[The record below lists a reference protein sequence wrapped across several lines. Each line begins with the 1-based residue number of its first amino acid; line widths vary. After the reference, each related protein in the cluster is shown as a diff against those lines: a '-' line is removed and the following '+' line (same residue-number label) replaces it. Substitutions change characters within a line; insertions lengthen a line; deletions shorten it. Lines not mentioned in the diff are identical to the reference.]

1 MEVRFFGMKQMSE
14 KRLIITL
21 IALIVLGLMYIPG
34 SFFKSSQTA
43 DSSDNAAREDAQVSA
58 EKVVFPLDLNTASEE
73 ELQLLPGIGP
83 AKAKAITSYR
93 KSAGG
98 FGSVK
103 DLLNVSGIG
112 EKTLEK
118 ISNYVTVK
126 DVKKETT
133 SAQNEEAFT
142 KSFNESGVIVVNT
155 ASAEE
160 LERLPG
166 IGPVKAKAIV
176 EFRETSG
183 PYKTLE
189 DLLKVPGIGEKTLNE
204 IAPFI
209 TFEKE
214 NDTP

>member
-1 MEVRFFGMKQMSE
+1 MKQMSE

-34 SFFKSSQTA
+34 SFFKSSQTT
-43 DSSDNAAREDAQVSA
+43 DSSDNAAQEDAQGSA

-98 FGSVK
+98 FSSVE

-118 ISNYVTVK
+118 ISNYVIVK

-133 SAQNEEAFT
+133 SVQNEESFA
-142 KSFNESGVIVVNT
+142 KSFDESGVIDVNT

-209 TFEKE
+209 TLEKE